1 MMKKEKKL
9 HDVSTP
15 FTVVFLVLLV
25 LKLTGVIGS
34 WSWWIILSPIWI
46 PLLFL
51 LVLSFVYCF
60 LIWNID
66 RKQHRDRNKQ

>member
-1 MMKKEKKL
+1 MKREKKL
-9 HDVSTP
+9 HDVSLP

-25 LKLTGVIGS
+25 LKLTGIIGS

-66 RKQHRDRNKQ
+66 RKQRRGRNK

>member
-1 MMKKEKKL
+1 MKREKKL
-9 HDVSTP
+9 HDVSMP
-15 FTVVFLVLLV
+15 FTVVFLVLLI
-25 LKLTGVIGS
+25 LKLTGIIGS

-60 LIWNID
+60 IIWNID
-66 RKQHRDRNKQ
+66 RKQHRDRNK

>member
-9 HDVSTP
+9 HDVSLP

-60 LIWNID
+60 IIWNID
-66 RKQHRDRNKQ
+66 RKQHRERNK

>member
-1 MMKKEKKL
+1 MKREKKL
-9 HDVSTP
+9 HDVSLP

-25 LKLTGVIGS
+25 LKLTGIIGS

-66 RKQHRDRNKQ
+66 RKQHRDRNK

>member
-1 MMKKEKKL
+1 MKREKKL
-9 HDVSTP
+9 HDVSLP

-25 LKLTGVIGS
+25 LKLTGIIGS

-60 LIWNID
+60 IIWNID
-66 RKQHRDRNKQ
+66 RKQHRGRNK

>member
-1 MMKKEKKL
+1 MKRKKKL
-9 HDVSTP
+9 HDVSLP

-25 LKLTGVIGS
+25 LKLTGIIGS

-66 RKQHRDRNKQ
+66 RKQHRDHNK

>member
-1 MMKKEKKL
+1 MKREKKL
-9 HDVSTP
+9 HDVSKP
-15 FTVVFLVLLV
+15 FTVVFLVLLI
-25 LKLTGVIGS
+25 LKLTGVISS

-60 LIWNID
+60 IIWNID
-66 RKQHRDRNKQ
+66 RKQHRGRNK

>member
-1 MMKKEKKL
+1 MKKEKKL
-9 HDVSTP
+9 HDVSKP
-15 FTVVFLVLLV
+15 FTVVFLVLLI
-25 LKLTGVIGS
+25 LKLTGVISS
-34 WSWWIILSPIWI
+34 WSWWIVLSPIWI

-60 LIWNID
+60 IIWNID

>member
-1 MMKKEKKL
+1 MKREKKL
-9 HDVSTP
+9 HDVSLP
-15 FTVVFLVLLV
+15 FTVVFLVLLI
-25 LKLTGVIGS
+25 LKLTGVISS

-66 RKQHRDRNKQ
+66 RKQHRDRNK

>member
-1 MMKKEKKL
+1 MKREKKL
-9 HDVSTP
+9 HDVSLP

-25 LKLTGVIGS
+25 LKLTGIIGS

>member
-1 MMKKEKKL
+1 MKREKKL
-9 HDVSTP
+9 HDVSLP
-15 FTVVFLVLLV
+15 FTVVFLVLLI
-25 LKLTGVIGS
+25 LKLTGVISS

-60 LIWNID
+60 IIWNID
-66 RKQHRDRNKQ
+66 RKQHRDRNK

>member
-1 MMKKEKKL
+1 MKREKKL
-9 HDVSTP
+9 HDVSKP

-25 LKLTGVIGS
+25 LKLTGIIGS

-60 LIWNID
+60 IIWNID
-66 RKQHRDRNKQ
+66 RKQHRERNK

>member
-1 MMKKEKKL
+1 MKREKKL
-9 HDVSTP
+9 HDVSMP

-25 LKLTGVIGS
+25 LKLTGIIGS

-60 LIWNID
+60 IIWNID
-66 RKQHRDRNKQ
+66 RKQHRERNK